1 MRRCCSVATGAR
13 QIGLGLVLASLAATL
28 AAGFAVKAPCAPG
41 DWRDGRQYTRLCYS
55 DIVPLLGAQ
64 QLTGDRLPY
73 LDACDE
79 TQSGACDEYPV
90 LSMWAMRLTA
100 WISGPSMGT
109 FFVANVVLL
118 TIAAFVTAL
127 CLYLMVGA
135 RAMYFAL
142 APTLLIYGYVNWDLL
157 SVACATAATL
167 AYLRRRDVASGAL
180 LGLGAAAKLY
190 PALLL
195 VPFVAGR
202 FRSREP
208 DRGIHL
214 AWAAAGA
221 WAITNVPFA
230 VAAPSGWWEFFRFN
244 AERPTDWDS
253 LWLIACHRLG
263 GEYPCG
269 GTRIINALSLV
280 IFVTLVAIVWR
291 WKSARDPGVA
301 RWKLGFPILVL
312 FLLSNKVY
320 SPQYSLWLLPWFALT
335 LPDLRLF
342 AAFEA
347 ADVAVFVTRFWWFA
361 ELSGFDGTPFG
372 AFELAVLVRALILV
386 ACVVAW
392 VRRREPA
399 PIAATPPE
407 HALAGVAT

>member
-1 MRRCCSVATGAR
+1 MRSVPTAVR
-13 QIGLGLVLASLAATL
+13 QIGLGLVLAALAGTL
-28 AAGFAVKAPCAPG
+28 AAGFAVKAPCASG
-41 DWRDGRQYTRLCYS
+41 DWADGRQYTKLCYS
-55 DIVPLLGAQ
+55 DIVPLLRAEE
-64 QLTGDRLPY
+64 LTGDRLPF
-73 LDACDE
+73 LEACEE

-100 WISGPSMGT
+100 WVSGPNVGA
-109 FFVANVVLL
+109 FFTANVALL
-118 TIAAFVTAL
+118 TIAAFVTTL
-127 CLYLMVGA
+127 CLYLMVGG

-142 APTLLIYGYVNWDLL
+142 APTLLIYAFVNWDLL
-157 SVACATAATL
+157 AVSFATAGTL
-167 AYLRRRDVASGAL
+167 LYLRRRDVAAGAL
-180 LGLGAAAKLY
+180 LGLGAATKLY
-190 PALLL
+190 PALLV

-214 AWAAAGA
+214 VWAAAGA
-221 WAITNVPFA
+221 WAIVNVPF
-230 VAAPSGWWEFFRFN
+230 VIAAPSGWWEFFRFN

-253 LWLIACHRLG
+253 LWLIACHRVG

-269 GTRIINALSLV
+269 GTRIINALSLLV
-280 IFVTLVAIVWR
+280 FVTLVTVVWR
-291 WKSARDPGVA
+291 WKAARHPGMA
-301 RWKLGFPILVL
+301 RWTLGFPILVL

-320 SPQYSLWLLPWFALT
+320 SPQYSLWLLPWFALA

-361 ELSGFDGTPFG
+361 ELTGFEGTPFG

-386 ACVVAW
+386 ACLVAW

-399 PIAATPPE
+399 PVAAALPE
-407 HALAGVAT
+407 HAFAGGTT

>member
-1 MRRCCSVATGAR
+1 MRSVPTAVR
-13 QIGLGLVLASLAATL
+13 QIGLGLVLAALAGTL
-28 AAGFAVKAPCAPG
+28 AAGFAVKGPCASG
-41 DWRDGRQYTRLCYS
+41 DWADGRQYTMLCYS
-55 DIVPLLGAQ
+55 DIVPLLRAE
-64 QLTGDRLPY
+64 QLTGDRLPF
-73 LDACDE
+73 LEACDE
-79 TQSGACDEYPV
+79 SQSRACDEYPV

-100 WISGPSMGT
+100 WVSGPDVGA
-109 FFVANVVLL
+109 FFAANVVLL
-118 TIAAFVTAL
+118 TIAAFVTAFS
-127 CLYLMVGA
+127 LYLMVGG

-142 APTLLIYGYVNWDLL
+142 APTLLIYAYVNWDLL
-157 SVACATAATL
+157 AVSFATAATL
-167 AYLRRRDVASGAL
+167 LYLRRRDVASGAL

-190 PALLL
+190 PALLV

-208 DRGIHL
+208 ERGVHL
-214 AWAAAGA
+214 VWAAAGA
-221 WAITNVPFA
+221 WAIANVPIA
-230 VAAPSGWWEFFRFN
+230 IAAPSGWLAVFRFN

-269 GTRIINALSLV
+269 GTRVVNALSLLV
-280 IFVTLVAIVWR
+280 FVTLVAVVWR
-291 WKSARDPGVA
+291 WKAARDPGMA
-301 RWKLGFPILVL
+301 RWTLGFPILVL

-320 SPQYSLWLLPWFALT
+320 SPQYSLWLLPWFALA

-361 ELSGFDGTPFG
+361 ELTGFEGTPFG
-372 AFELAVLVRALILV
+372 AFELAVLVRSLILV
-386 ACVVAW
+386 ACLVAW

-399 PIAATPPE
+399 PIPVAPPE
-407 HALAGVAT
+407 HALAGVVT